1 MGGLLTML
9 TLAGLAAGLGCGEA
23 PPPPPSAVI
32 TVTPET
38 IAEGTQTLLTFDGSK
53 STPRLTL
60 VPAAPDPDDGEL
72 IYSWE
77 FSGGVTDQPLDL
89 GVVQVQVTARG
100 DRPVHARLTVTNR
113 WGGVVSTLHS
123 VPLVPDDPG

>member
-1 MGGLLTML
+1 MQA
-9 TLAGLAAGLGCGEA
+9 LAGLVASGGGLWGCGGP

-32 TVTPET
+32 AVTPET
-38 IAEGTQTLLTFDGSK
+38 IAEGIRTPLRFHAGK

-72 IYSWE
+72 GYSWE
-77 FSGGVTDQPLDL
+77 FAGGVADL
-89 GVVQVQVTARG
+89 PSDLRAVHVEVIATG
-100 DRPVHARLTVTNR
+100 DRPVHATLTVTNR

-123 VPLVPDDPG
+123 VPLVPADPR